1 MKKMKRF
8 FNEFKEFAVK
18 GNAVDMAVGVVIATA
33 FSAIVNSIV
42 NDILMPVIG
51 ILTGGIDFSALSLTV
66 GSAELKYGMLIQNVV
81 DFLIVAFCLFLA
93 VKLMNRAKVK
103 KEEAKEEI
111 KEETPVKSEEAVLL
125 AEIKDILVSLKKNEE

>member
-1 MKKMKRF
+1 MRKMKRF
-8 FNEFKEFAVK
+8 FTEFKEFAVK

-66 GSAELKYGMLIQNVV
+66 GSADLKYGMLIQNVV
-81 DFLIVAFCLFLA
+81 NFLIVAFCLFLA

-103 KEEAKEEI
+103 KEEAVKEAP
-111 KEETPVKSEEAVLL
+111 EEAPVKSDEAVLL
-125 AEIKDILVSLKKNEE
+125 GEIKDILVSLKKDEE

>member
-1 MKKMKRF
+1 MKKMKKF

-81 DFLIVAFCLFLA
+81 NFLIVAFCLFLA

-111 KEETPVKSEEAVLL
+111 KEEAPVKSDEAVLL
-125 AEIKDILVSLKKNEE
+125 AEIKDILVSLKKDEE

>member
-1 MKKMKRF
+1 MKRF

-18 GNAVDMAVGVVIATA
+18 GNAVDMAIGVVIATA
-33 FSAIVNSIV
+33 FGAIVNSIV

-81 DFLIVAFCLFLA
+81 NFLIVAFCLFLA

-111 KEETPVKSEEAVLL
+111 KEEAPVKSDEAVLL
-125 AEIKDILVSLKKNEE
+125 AEIKDILVSLKKDGE

>member
-1 MKKMKRF
+1 MKKMKKF

-81 DFLIVAFCLFLA
+81 NFLIVAFCLFLA

-111 KEETPVKSEEAVLL
+111 KEEAPVKSDEAVLL
-125 AEIKDILVSLKKNEE
+125 AEIKDILVSLKKDGE

>member
-33 FSAIVNSIV
+33 FGAIVNSIV

-81 DFLIVAFCLFLA
+81 NFLIVAFCLFLA

-111 KEETPVKSEEAVLL
+111 KEEAPVKSDEAVLL
-125 AEIKDILVSLKKNEE
+125 AEIKDILVSLKKDGE

>member
-1 MKKMKRF
+1 MKRF

-33 FSAIVNSIV
+33 FGAIVNSIV

-81 DFLIVAFCLFLA
+81 NFLIVAFCLFLA

-111 KEETPVKSEEAVLL
+111 KEEAPVKSDEAVLL
-125 AEIKDILVSLKKNEE
+125 AEIKDILVSLKKDGE